1 MASQQ
6 KDSNNDKKQV
16 TGDRIV
22 FPGDKDEK
30 ADLAEAAVEIKS
42 NSIEESK
49 ASTGK
54 IVLTNRNFIQ
64 TPPNCPPGQQPDK
77 DGVCRDVF

>member
-6 KDSNNDKKQV
+6 KDSNKDKKQV
-16 TGDRIV
+16 PDGRIV
-22 FPGDKDEK
+22 FPGERDEK
-30 ADLAEAAVEIKS
+30 AKLAEAAEEIKS
-42 NSIEESK
+42 NSIEENK
-49 ASTGK
+49 ASTDK